1 MTTLLLLIYTSVL
14 FLCFYICCYQ
24 KDCKYATEFKM
35 IIYLFFFSKISSHR
49 NRFLGL
55 STFLKSL
62 ALILYVVLIS
72 VMKKT
77 VKGKSTKS
85 TENGKKALDDANLE
99 SLSSNGRSAPSAGA
113 DGEAHI

>member
-1 MTTLLLLIYTSVL
+1 
-14 FLCFYICCYQ
+14 
-24 KDCKYATEFKM
+24 
-35 IIYLFFFSKISSHR
+35 
-49 NRFLGL
+49 
-55 STFLKSL
+55 
-62 ALILYVVLIS
+62 
-72 VMKKT
+72 MKKT